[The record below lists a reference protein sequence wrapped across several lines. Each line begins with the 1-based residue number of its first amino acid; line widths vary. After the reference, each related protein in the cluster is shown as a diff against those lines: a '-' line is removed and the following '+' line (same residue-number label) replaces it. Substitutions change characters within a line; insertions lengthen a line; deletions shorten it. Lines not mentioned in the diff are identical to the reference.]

1 MNCLTKLFLVNRSP
15 HKHKYMNRSLKIF
28 CTFLFFCCATI
39 VSAQRY
45 PERPNPPRLVN
56 DFTNT
61 LTAEQVQ
68 SLESKLVMLDD
79 STSTQIAVVIVPSV
93 NGATIADYNV
103 ELLRKWGVGTK
114 NNNGV
119 ILLIAKNDRTL
130 DITVGYGLEGSLT
143 DATSKSIIDDII
155 VPNFK
160 GSDYYRGIDL
170 GTDAIVQAVKG
181 KYNSPRAKT
190 GSGKRGNSFIFII
203 IIIIII
209 SLLFRGGGRGGGGT
223 FMSRRGQTG
232 IGEALLLSTL
242 FGGGGRGG
250 GDWGGGGGGGGGFG
264 GFGGGSGGG
273 GGASGSW

>member
-1 MNCLTKLFLVNRSP
+1 MKRFI
-15 HKHKYMNRSLKIF
+15 KISF
-28 CTFLFFCCATI
+28 TFLLL
-39 VSAQRY
+39 VSSVLVWGQSL
-45 PERPNPPRLVN
+45 PERPNPPLLVN

-68 SLESKLVMLDD
+68 ALETKLVMLDD

-93 NGATIADYNV
+93 DGATIADYNV
-103 ELLRKWGVGTK
+103 GLLRKWGVGTK

-119 ILLIAKNDRTL
+119 ILLIAKNDRLL
-130 DITVGYGLEGSLT
+130 DITVGYGLEGALT
-143 DATSKSIIDDII
+143 DATAKSIIDDII

-160 GSDYYRGIDL
+160 GNDYYRGIDN
-170 GTDAIVQAVKG
+170 GTDAIMQAVRG
-181 KYNSPRAKT
+181 QYNSPRAKSS
-190 GSGKRGNSFIFII
+190 SGKSGGSSLIFII
-203 IIIIII
+203 IAIIII
-209 SLLFRGGGRGGGGT
+209 SLLSRGGGRGGGGT

>member
-1 MNCLTKLFLVNRSP
+1 
-15 HKHKYMNRSLKIF
+15 MNRFIKIVF
-28 CTFLFFCCATI
+28 TVLLLGNVVTGF
-39 VSAQRY
+39 AQTY

-61 LTAEQVQ
+61 LTADQVQ
-68 SLESKLVMLDD
+68 ALESKLVMLND

-103 ELLRKWGVGTK
+103 GLLRKWGVGTK

-119 ILLIAKNDRTL
+119 ILLIARNDRTL
-130 DITVGYGLEGSLT
+130 DITVGYGLEGALT
-143 DATSKSIIDDII
+143 DATAKSIIDDVI

-160 GSDYYRGIDL
+160 GNDYYRGIDN
-170 GTDAIVQAVKG
+170 GTDAIMQAVRG
-181 KYNSPRAKT
+181 QYNSPRAKSS
-190 GSGKRGNSFIFII
+190 SGKGGNRIVFFI

-209 SLLFRGGGRGGGGT
+209 SLISRGGGGSGGGT

-232 IGEALLLSTL
+232 IGQALLLNTL
-242 FGGGGRGG
+242 LGGLGRGGGG
-250 GDWGGGGGGGGGFG
+250 GDWGGGGGGSGGFG

>member
-1 MNCLTKLFLVNRSP
+1 
-15 HKHKYMNRSLKIF
+15 MNRFIKISFTVLILF
-28 CTFLFFCCATI
+28 CSVI
-39 VSAQRY
+39 VLGQTY

-68 SLESKLVMLDD
+68 TLEAKLVVLDD

-103 ELLRKWGVGTK
+103 GLLRKWGVGTK

-181 KYNSPRAKT
+181 KYNSPRAKST
-190 GSGKRGNSFIFII
+190 ASGKGGYSFIFII

-209 SLLFRGGGRGGGGT
+209 SLISRGGGGGGGT
-223 FMSRRGQTG
+223 FMSRRGQSG
-232 IGEALLLSTL
+232 IGQALLLGAL
-242 FGGGGRGG
+242 FGGGGRGGG
-250 GDWGGGGGGGGGFG
+250 GDWGGGGGGGDGFG

-273 GGASGSW
+273 GGASGGW

>member
-1 MNCLTKLFLVNRSP
+1 MLFISVFVFGQS
-15 HKHKYMNRSLKIF
+15 
-28 CTFLFFCCATI
+28 
-39 VSAQRY
+39 Y

-61 LTAEQVQ
+61 LTADQVQ
-68 SLESKLVMLDD
+68 ALETKLVKLDD

-93 NGATIADYNV
+93 NGTTIADYNV
-103 ELLRKWGVGTK
+103 GLLRKWGVGTK

-119 ILLIAKNDRTL
+119 VLLIAKNDRTL
-130 DITVGYGLEGSLT
+130 DITVGYGLEGALT

-170 GTDAIVQAVKG
+170 GTDAIMQAVRG
-181 KYNSPRAKT
+181 QYNVPRAKSVT
-190 GSGKRGNSFIFII
+190 GGGIGSYKIIFFII
-203 IIIIII
+203 IIIIVSLI
-209 SLLFRGGGRGGGGT
+209 SRGGGGGGT
-223 FMSRRGQTG
+223 FMSSRGQSG
-232 IGEALLLSTL
+232 IGQALLLGTL

-250 GDWGGGGGGGGGFG
+250 GDWGGGGGGGGFG

>member
-1 MNCLTKLFLVNRSP
+1 MKSFLAN
-15 HKHKYMNRSLKIF
+15 KCAYKYNYMNRFIKISF
-28 CTFLFFCCATI
+28 TVLLFFSS
-39 VSAQRY
+39 VLVLGQSF
-45 PERPNPPRLVN
+45 PERPNPPRLIN

-61 LTAEQVQ
+61 LTAEQMQ
-68 SLESKLVMLDD
+68 SLERKLVTLDD

-103 ELLRKWGVGTK
+103 GLLRKWGVGSK

-130 DITVGYGLEGSLT
+130 DITVGYGLEGALT
-143 DATSKSIIDDII
+143 DATSKSIIDDVI

-170 GTDAIVQAVKG
+170 GTDAIMQAVKG
-181 KYNSPRAKT
+181 KYNAPRAKSAT
-190 GSGKRGNSFIFII
+190 GKGSYGIIFFII
-203 IIIIII
+203 IIIIVSLI
-209 SLLFRGGGRGGGGT
+209 SRGGGGGGT
-223 FMSRRGQTG
+223 LMSRSGPSG
-232 IGEALLLSTL
+232 IGQALLLGAL

-250 GDWGGGGGGGGGFG
+250 GGDWGGGGGGGGFG

>member
-1 MNCLTKLFLVNRSP
+1 MVVFGQTL
-15 HKHKYMNRSLKIF
+15 
-28 CTFLFFCCATI
+28 
-39 VSAQRY
+39 
-45 PERPNPPRLVN
+45 PERPNPPKLVN
-56 DFTNT
+56 DYTNT
-61 LTAEQVQ
+61 LTADQVQ
-68 SLESKLVMLDD
+68 GLEDKLVALDNA
-79 STSTQIAVVIVPSV
+79 TSTQIAVVILPTV

-103 ELLRKWGVGTK
+103 ELLRKWGVGGK

-119 ILLIAKNDRTL
+119 ILLIAKDEKKL

-160 GSDYYRGIDL
+160 GNDYYRGIDQ

-181 KYNSPRAKT
+181 QYKEPRKT
-190 GSGKRGNSFIFII
+190 SSGKSGGSGIFFII
-203 IIIIII
+203 IIIIVI
-209 SLLFRGGGRGGGGT
+209 LLLSRGGGRGGGGT

-232 IGEALLLSTL
+232 IAEAMLWSTL
-242 FGGGGRGG
+242 FGGGGSGG
-250 GDWGGGGGGGGGFG
+250 GGGWSGGGGGGGGFG

>member
-1 MNCLTKLFLVNRSP
+1 
-15 HKHKYMNRSLKIF
+15 MNRFIKISFTVLILF
-28 CTFLFFCCATI
+28 CSVI
-39 VSAQRY
+39 VLGQTY

-61 LTAEQVQ
+61 LTTDQVQ
-68 SLESKLVMLDD
+68 ALEAKLVKLDD

-93 NGATIADYNV
+93 NGTTIADYNV
-103 ELLRKWGVGTK
+103 GLLRKWGVGTK
-114 NNNGV
+114 NNNGI

-130 DITVGYGLEGSLT
+130 DITVGYGLEGALT

-160 GSDYYRGIDL
+160 GNDYYRGIDM
-170 GTDAIVQAVKG
+170 GTDAIMQAVKG
-181 KYNSPRAKT
+181 KYSSPRTKT
-190 GSGKRGNSFIFII
+190 NSSGKGGNSIIFFI

-209 SLLFRGGGRGGGGT
+209 SLISRGGGRGGGGT
-223 FMSRRGQTG
+223 FMSRRGQSG
-232 IGEALLLSTL
+232 IGQALLLGAL

-250 GDWGGGGGGGGGFG
+250 GDWGGGGGGGGFG

>member
-1 MNCLTKLFLVNRSP
+1 
-15 HKHKYMNRSLKIF
+15 MNRFIKIPL
-28 CTFLFFCCATI
+28 TFLLL
-39 VSAQRY
+39 VSSVLVLGQSF

-68 SLESKLVMLDD
+68 ALESKLVMLDD
-79 STSTQIAVVIVPSV
+79 STSTQIAVVIIPSV
-93 NGATIADYNV
+93 DGATIADYNV
-103 ELLRKWGVGTK
+103 GLLRKWGVGTK

-130 DITVGYGLEGSLT
+130 DITVGYGLEGALT
-143 DATSKSIIDDII
+143 DATAKSIIDDII

-160 GSDYYRGIDL
+160 GNDYYRGVDN
-170 GTDAIVQAVKG
+170 GTDAIMQAVRG
-181 KYNSPRAKT
+181 QYNSPRAKNS
-190 GSGKRGNSFIFII
+190 SGKGGGSSLIFII
-203 IIIIII
+203 IAIIII
-209 SLLFRGGGRGGGGT
+209 SLISRGGRGGGGGT

-250 GDWGGGGGGGGGFG
+250 GGDWGGGGGGGGFG

>member
-1 MNCLTKLFLVNRSP
+1 
-15 HKHKYMNRSLKIF
+15 MNRFIKISF
-28 CTFLFFCCATI
+28 TFLLLISSILVWGQAF
-39 VSAQRY
+39 
-45 PERPNPPRLVN
+45 PERPNPPKLVN

-68 SLESKLVMLDD
+68 TLEKKLVMLDD

-103 ELLRKWGVGTK
+103 GLLRKWGVGTK

-119 ILLIAKNDRTL
+119 ILLIAKDDRTL
-130 DITVGYGLEGSLT
+130 DITVGYGLEGALT

-160 GSDYYRGIDL
+160 GNDYYRGIDN
-170 GTDAIVQAVKG
+170 GTDAIMQAVRG
-181 KYNSPRAKT
+181 QYNSPRTKSS
-190 GSGKRGNSFIFII
+190 SGKGGNSIIFFII
-203 IIIIII
+203 VIIIVALI
-209 SLLFRGGGRGGGGT
+209 SRRGGGGGGT

-232 IGEALLLSTL
+232 IGQALLLNTL
-242 FGGGGRGG
+242 LGGFGRGG
-250 GDWGGGGGGGGGFG
+250 GGGDWGGGGGGGGFG

>member
-1 MNCLTKLFLVNRSP
+1 MNRFIKLFFSFLLLLTSVLVFGQS
-15 HKHKYMNRSLKIF
+15 
-28 CTFLFFCCATI
+28 
-39 VSAQRY
+39 Y

-56 DFTNT
+56 DYTNT

-93 NGATIADYNV
+93 NSATIADYNV
-103 ELLRKWGVGTK
+103 GLMRKWGVGTK

-119 ILLIAKNDRTL
+119 ILLIAKDDHKL
-130 DITVGYGLEGSLT
+130 DITVGYGLEGALT

-170 GTDAIVQAVKG
+170 GTDAIMQAVRG
-181 KYNSPRAKT
+181 QYNSPRTKSAT
-190 GSGKRGNSFIFII
+190 GNGGNRIIFFI

-209 SLLFRGGGRGGGGT
+209 SLISRGGGRGGGGT

-232 IGEALLLSTL
+232 IGQALLLNTL
-242 FGGGGRGG
+242 LGGLGRGGGG

>member
-1 MNCLTKLFLVNRSP
+1 
-15 HKHKYMNRSLKIF
+15 MNRFIKLSFTVLL
-28 CTFLFFCCATI
+28 LFS
-39 VSAQRY
+39 SALLWAQSF

-61 LTAEQVQ
+61 LTVEQVQ
-68 SLESKLVMLDD
+68 ALETKLVMLDD

-93 NGATIADYNV
+93 DGATIADYNV
-103 ELLRKWGVGTK
+103 GLLRKWGVGTK
-114 NNNGV
+114 NNNGI

-130 DITVGYGLEGSLT
+130 DITVGYGLEGTLT

-170 GTDAIVQAVKG
+170 GTDAIMQAVRGQYSTPRTKTSGGKG
-181 KYNSPRAKT
+181 
-190 GSGKRGNSFIFII
+190 GSSLLFFLII
-203 IIIIII
+203 AIIII
-209 SLLFRGGGRGGGGT
+209 SLISRGGGGGGGT

-232 IGEALLLSTL
+232 IGQALLLNTL
-242 FGGGGRGG
+242 LGGLGRGG
-250 GDWGGGGGGGGGFG
+250 GGGDWGGGGGGGFG

>member
-1 MNCLTKLFLVNRSP
+1 MKSFLANSHS
-15 HKHKYMNRSLKIF
+15 HKHKYMNRFIKISF
-28 CTFLFFCCATI
+28 TFLLVFSSVLSWGQTF
-39 VSAQRY
+39 
-45 PERPNPPRLVN
+45 PERPNPPKLVN

-61 LTAEQVQ
+61 LTAEQVDA
-68 SLESKLVMLDD
+68 LETKLVALDN

-103 ELLRKWGVGTK
+103 GLMRKWGVGTK

-119 ILLIAKNDRTL
+119 ILLIAKNDRAL
-130 DITVGYGLEGSLT
+130 DITVGYGLEGALT

-170 GTDAIVQAVKG
+170 GTDAIMQAVRG
-181 KYNSPRAKT
+181 QYNSPRAKT
-190 GSGKRGNSFIFII
+190 SSGKGGNSIIFFI

-209 SLLFRGGGRGGGGT
+209 SLISRGGGRGGGGT

-232 IGEALLLSTL
+232 IGQALLLNTL
-242 FGGGGRGG
+242 LGGLGRGGGG

>member
-1 MNCLTKLFLVNRSP
+1 
-15 HKHKYMNRSLKIF
+15 MNRFFKISF
-28 CTFLFFCCATI
+28 TLLLLFN
-39 VSAQRY
+39 SAFVWAQTY

-56 DFTNT
+56 DYTNT
-61 LTAEQVQ
+61 LTSEQVQ
-68 SLESKLVMLDD
+68 ALESKLVMLDD
-79 STSTQIAVVIVPSV
+79 STSTQIAVVIVLSV

-103 ELLRKWGVGTK
+103 GLLRKWGVGTK
-114 NNNGV
+114 TNNGV
-119 ILLIAKNDRTL
+119 ILLIAKDDRTL
-130 DITVGYGLEGSLT
+130 DITVGYGLEGALT

-170 GTDAIVQAVKG
+170 GTDAIMDAVRG
-181 KYNSPRAKT
+181 QYNSPRAKS
-190 GSGKRGNSFIFII
+190 SGKAGNSIGFFII
-203 IIIIII
+203 IIIII
-209 SLLFRGGGRGGGGT
+209 LLVSRGGRGGGGGT

-232 IGEALLLSTL
+232 IGQALLINTL
-242 FGGGGRGG
+242 LGGLGRGGGG

>member
-1 MNCLTKLFLVNRSP
+1 
-15 HKHKYMNRSLKIF
+15 MNRSIKISF
-28 CTFLFFCCATI
+28 TLLLLFI
-39 VSAQRY
+39 SVLVWGQSY

-68 SLESKLVMLDD
+68 ALETKLVMLDD

-103 ELLRKWGVGTK
+103 GLLRKWGVGTK
-114 NNNGV
+114 NNTGV

-130 DITVGYGLEGSLT
+130 DITVGYGLEGALT
-143 DATSKSIIDDII
+143 DATSKSIIDDVI

-160 GSDYYRGIDL
+160 GSDYYRGINL
-170 GTDAIVQAVKG
+170 GTDAIMQAVRG
-181 KYNSPRAKT
+181 KYNAPRAKSAT
-190 GSGKRGNSFIFII
+190 DKGGYGILFFII
-203 IIIIII
+203 VMIIVSLI
-209 SLLFRGGGRGGGGT
+209 SRGGGGGGT
-223 FMSRRGQTG
+223 LMSRGGPSG
-232 IGEALLLSTL
+232 IGQALLLGAL

-250 GDWGGGGGGGGGFG
+250 GGDWGGGGGGGFG
-264 GFGGGSGGG
+264 GFGGGGGGG

>member
-1 MNCLTKLFLVNRSP
+1 
-15 HKHKYMNRSLKIF
+15 MNRFLKI
-28 CTFLFFCCATI
+28 LFTSLLL
-39 VSAQRY
+39 VSSILVGAQSF

-68 SLESKLVMLDD
+68 ALETKLVMLDD
-79 STSTQIAVVIVPSV
+79 STSTQIAVVIIPSV
-93 NGATIADYNV
+93 DGATIADYNV
-103 ELLRKWGVGTK
+103 GLLRKWGVGTK

-130 DITVGYGLEGSLT
+130 DITVGYGLEGALT
-143 DATSKSIIDDII
+143 DATAKSIIDDII

-160 GSDYYRGIDL
+160 GNDYYRGIDN
-170 GTDAIVQAVKG
+170 GTDAIMQAVRG
-181 KYNSPRAKT
+181 QYNSPRAK
-190 GSGKRGNSFIFII
+190 SSSGNSGGSSLIFII
-203 IIIIII
+203 IAIIII
-209 SLLFRGGGRGGGGT
+209 SLLSRGGGRGGGGT

>member
-1 MNCLTKLFLVNRSP
+1 MSCPMKSFLVNKCSY
-15 HKHKYMNRSLKIF
+15 KYNYMNRFIKISF
-28 CTFLFFCCATI
+28 TVLLLFSSVLVWGQTF
-39 VSAQRY
+39 
-45 PERPNPPRLVN
+45 PERPNPSRLVN

-61 LTAEQVQ
+61 LTAEQMQ
-68 SLESKLVMLDD
+68 ALETKLVRLDD

-103 ELLRKWGVGTK
+103 GLLRKWGVGTK

-119 ILLIAKNDRTL
+119 ILLIAKDDRTL
-130 DITVGYGLEGSLT
+130 DITVGYGLEGALT

-170 GTDAIVQAVKG
+170 GTDAIMQAVKG
-181 KYNSPRAKT
+181 KYNAPRAKSAA
-190 GSGKRGNSFIFII
+190 GGNGIYRIIFFII
-203 IIIIII
+203 IIIIVSLI
-209 SLLFRGGGRGGGGT
+209 SRGGGGGGT
-223 FMSRRGQTG
+223 FMSRRGQSG
-232 IGEALLLSTL
+232 IGQALLLGAL

-250 GDWGGGGGGGGGFG
+250 GGDWGGGGGGGFG

>member
-1 MNCLTKLFLVNRSP
+1 MNCLTKLFLVNRSL
-15 HKHKYMNRSLKIF
+15 HKHKYMNRSIKIF
-28 CTFLFFCCATI
+28 FTFLLFCCATI
-39 VSAQRY
+39 VSAQTY

-103 ELLRKWGVGTK
+103 ELLRKWGVSTK

-170 GTDAIVQAVKG
+170 GTDAIVQAVK
-181 KYNSPRAKT
+181 
-190 GSGKRGNSFIFII
+190 
-203 IIIIII
+203 
-209 SLLFRGGGRGGGGT
+209 
-223 FMSRRGQTG
+223 
-232 IGEALLLSTL
+232 
-242 FGGGGRGG
+242 
-250 GDWGGGGGGGGGFG
+250 
-264 GFGGGSGGG
+264 
-273 GGASGSW
+273 

>member
-1 MNCLTKLFLVNRSP
+1 
-15 HKHKYMNRSLKIF
+15 MNRFIKIF
-28 CTFLFFCCATI
+28 FTVL
-39 VSAQRY
+39 VLLSSGLVWAQSY

-56 DFTNT
+56 DYTNT

-68 SLESKLVMLDD
+68 SLENKLVMLDD

-93 NGATIADYNV
+93 NGATISDYNL

-119 ILLIAKNDRTL
+119 VLLIAKDDRTL
-130 DITVGYGLEGSLT
+130 DIAVGYGLEGALT

-170 GTDAIVQAVKG
+170 GTDAIMQAVRG
-181 KYNSPRAKT
+181 QYNSPRAKSS
-190 GSGKRGNSFIFII
+190 SGKSGGSSLIFII
-203 IIIIII
+203 IAIIII
-209 SLLFRGGGRGGGGT
+209 SLLSRGGGRGGGGT

-232 IGEALLLSTL
+232 IGQALLLNTL
-242 FGGGGRGG
+242 LGGLGRGGGG